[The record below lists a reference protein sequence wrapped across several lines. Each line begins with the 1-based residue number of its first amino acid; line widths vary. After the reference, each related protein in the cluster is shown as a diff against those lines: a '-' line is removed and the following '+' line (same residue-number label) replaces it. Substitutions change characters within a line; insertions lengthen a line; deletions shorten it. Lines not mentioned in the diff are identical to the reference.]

1 VTSAQAPRSQAR
13 PSLLRRLN
21 ERAILTALQRHGPH
35 SRAELTR
42 LTGISG
48 PTVTRAVTT
57 LIDARL
63 LEEDEPQS
71 SGLGRPGKVLRLARD
86 GVGVVGV
93 VVGGRTTEILRA
105 GLDGV
110 VDEHNVV
117 AVPTGVDYAAWIRD
131 VADVVRRVI
140 ESPDQEILGVG
151 VSLPGLYDARSER
164 SLVSPNVSLT
174 NGHRVGPDLQ
184 AALERDVEV
193 TVLQEC
199 DALCVAEQAHGAA
212 RDVLDFAMVDISEG
226 LGLGVVERGKLLE
239 GHSGLAGELGHVT
252 VELNGRLCGCGNR
265 GCLETV
271 ATDTVLLERV
281 SERIGESL
289 TMDDL
294 LARAAA
300 GRLDIDAE
308 LDEVVAYLGVGL
320 AAVIN
325 LFNPARLF
333 VYGRLFDAKPGLFER
348 VVEETGRRAL
358 RPSREDC
365 QVIRA
370 RGNKRLGAVAAAIH
384 PLTRGR
390 GEPVAR

>member
-1 VTSAQAPRSQAR
+1 MTPPSVPRSQAR

-48 PTVTRAVTT
+48 PTVTRAVAT
-57 LIDARL
+57 LLDARL
-63 LEEDEPQS
+63 LEEDEPLPG
-71 SGLGRPGKVLRLARD
+71 GLGRPGKVLRLARE
-86 GVGVVGV
+86 GVGVAGV
-93 VVGGRTTEILRA
+93 VVGGHSTEIVQA
-105 GLDGV
+105 GLDGA
-110 VDEHNVV
+110 VDERNVV
-117 AVPTGVDYAAWIRD
+117 SIPTGSDYAAW
-131 VADVVRRVI
+131 VGSVTEMLRRVLDN
-140 ESPDQEILGVG
+140 PDREWLGVG

-164 SLVSPNVSLT
+164 SLISPNVSMT
-174 NGHRVGPDLQ
+174 NGKRVGPDLQ
-184 AALERDVEV
+184 AALQRDVEV

-199 DALCVAEQAHGAA
+199 DALCVAEQAHGEA

-252 VELNGRLCGCGNR
+252 VERNGRMCGCGNR

-271 ATDTVLLERV
+271 ATDTVLVQRV
-281 SERIGESL
+281 AQRLGRPL
-289 TMDDL
+289 TMDEL
-294 LARAAA
+294 LDGMAA
-300 GRLDIDAE
+300 GMLEIDAE
-308 LDEVVAYLGVGL
+308 LAEVIAYLGIGL
-320 AAVIN
+320 AAAIN

-333 VYGRLFDAKPGLFER
+333 VYGRMFDARPDVFDR
-348 VVEETGRRAL
+348 VVAETHRRAL
-358 RPSREDC
+358 RPSRDDC

-370 RGNKRLGAVAAAIH
+370 RGNKRLGAVSAAIY

-390 GEPVAR
+390 GEPAG

>member
-1 VTSAQAPRSQAR
+1 VPRSQAR

-35 SRAELTR
+35 SRADLTR

-48 PTVTRAVTT
+48 PTVTRAVAT
-57 LIDARL
+57 LIDARV
-63 LEEDEPQS
+63 LEEDEPQPG
-71 SGLGRPGKVLRLARD
+71 GLGRPGKVLRLARE
-86 GVGVVGV
+86 GVGVAGV
-93 VVGGRTTEILRA
+93 VVGGRTTEIVQA
-105 GLDGV
+105 GLDGA
-110 VDEHNVV
+110 VDERMVISI
-117 AVPTGVDYAAWIRD
+117 ATGSDYSVWVRD
-131 VADVVRRVI
+131 VTAALRRVI
-140 ESPDQEILGVG
+140 DNPDREVFGVG

-164 SLVSPNVSLT
+164 TLVSPNVRMT
-174 NGHRVGPDLQ
+174 NGQRVGPDLQ

-239 GHSGLAGELGHVT
+239 GHSGLAGELGHIT
-252 VELNGRLCGCGNR
+252 VDLNGRECGCGNR

-271 ATDTVLLERV
+271 ATDTVLVERV
-281 SERIGESL
+281 AERLGTSL
-289 TMDDL
+289 TMDEM
-294 LARAAA
+294 LARVAA
-300 GRLDIDAE
+300 RTIDIEAE
-308 LDEVVAYLGVGL
+308 LNDVIAYLGIGL
-320 AAVIN
+320 AAAIN

-333 VYGRLFDAKPGLFER
+333 VYGRLFDARSDVFAR
-348 VVEETGRRAL
+348 VVAEADRRAL
-358 RPSREDC
+358 RPSRDDC
-365 QVIRA
+365 EIIRA

-390 GEPVAR
+390 GEPAV